1 MMKKEEKDK
10 YEAPLTRRT
19 QVDLENGFMKASVF
33 DPDNGQDDGVSID
46 GHEVGNTGD
55 YTNIGWDNDGGTQS
69 TWGN

>member
-33 DPDNGQDDGVSID
+33 DPEANQDNGVSIE
-46 GHEVGNTGD
+46 GHEVGNVGD
-55 YTNIGWDNDGGTQS
+55 YTGLGWDTTDPTNARS
-69 TWGN
+69 F

>member
-33 DPDNGQDDGVSID
+33 DPDNNPDKGVSIE
-46 GHEVGNTGD
+46 GHEVGNEGVYSSWDTTD
-55 YTNIGWDNDGGTQS
+55 PTNARS
-69 TWGN
+69 F

>member
-33 DPDNGQDDGVSID
+33 EPDDSHDKGLSTEEHQFADPSKDWEFDY
-46 GHEVGNTGD
+46 GND
-55 YTNIGWDNDGGTQS
+55 SWD
-69 TWGN
+69 